1 MLIILALLLLFN
13 SVLTLSIKK
22 NPVQEATSKIISI
35 PQENLEITEESKQ
48 KIELISKESPV
59 LPKKGA
65 KQTKT
70 SFVSSAPRDN
80 SEDYTSIE
88 QLETSYT
95 QLTTTID
102 PYIYLDSNYQHI
114 AIASNPHPEDGPIQG
129 ATEINN
135 GEDFAFVWQN
145 GKVRFYHES
154 ELDKVR
160 GNWNFSAGA
169 EMINHYKEFQ
179 TMAYPATGIVEVP
192 PGLWPGEYKYEICT
206 GEPTCEQAIGYT
218 WGDIVISDVDDLW
231 FYTKDGEFKSRMA
244 VFTNDMRDIAYDK
257 EFNRFFATTTDYLR
271 VLVRNDKWLV
281 FNAVRYCKPGSPTVC
296 EGDPMGKP
304 YALKIL
310 DMENSPLTQNMI
322 ISGYQAKRMELDG
335 NYISGVDS
343 ITTNLASQTS
353 YISGMAY
360 TNHYSVETVYSPSYR
375 GFYLYYGGYDNGPQ
389 NPSQVT
395 RFTAHLEKN
404 AYPYV
409 KSLSPENNYIE
420 TSDKTTT
427 FAYIVNYS
435 TQMDSCNLTINN
447 NTVLTN
453 NNVSSGI
460 EQQFVYE
467 LENGE
472 YNWSIQCIA
481 AEKLGITET
490 RNLIVN
496 IPPEEICNGID
507 DDGDG
512 LIDEDNVCIPRINSC
527 TTITNP
533 GEYWLNNNLI
543 NFPDTGNKG
552 CINIQSANVTFDCK
566 DYSIINPTLF
576 IAGVYSNKPYTTI
589 RNCNIQMSPYLSSPI
604 WKGGTGIYLDKTNN
618 SYVYNN
624 ILNNQ
629 GYGIYASEITNSK
642 IENNTANNNNGEA
655 GIYISGNNNNIIG
668 NKASNNNQAGIKLAS
683 NFNSNLIDNI
693 ANYNRWGLYLI
704 YSENNLI
711 QGNTA
716 NNNKDDG
723 IYYYSDN
730 NELSDNTACNNGD
743 GTYYNT
749 PERYG
754 REYDFRCYLER
765 WTAHGTG
772 NKFNSVLKCGNEWPI
787 ISLDYEIC

>member
-1 MLIILALLLLFN
+1 MFIIN
-13 SVLTLSIKK
+13 
-22 NPVQEATSKIISI
+22 
-35 PQENLEITEESKQ
+35 
-48 KIELISKESPV
+48 LISKPIEKITKESILTNPQQG
-59 LPKKGA
+59 LTEN
-65 KQTKT
+65 TKT
-70 SFVSSAPRDN
+70 SSSETSITN
-80 SEDYTSIE
+80 TIKKILTSTKKTKNNKNLTSIE

-95 QLTTTID
+95 QLTTTINPD
-102 PYIYLDSNYQHI
+102 IYLDGTHYQYI
-114 AIASNPHPEDGPIQG
+114 ALASNPHPEDGPIQG

-145 GKVRFYHES
+145 GKIRFYHES
-154 ELDKVR
+154 ELDKLR

-179 TMAYPATGIVEVP
+179 TWAYPATGIVEIP
-192 PGLWPGEYKYEICT
+192 PGLWPGEYRYEICN
-206 GEPTCEQAIGYT
+206 GSPTCEQAIGYT
-218 WGDIVISDVDDLW
+218 WGDIVISDKDSLW
-231 FYTKDGEFKSRMA
+231 FYTKDGEFKSRMY

-257 EFNRFFATTTDYLR
+257 EFNRFFATTTDYLK
-271 VLVRNDKWLV
+271 VLVRNGKWLV
-281 FNAVRYCKPGSPTVC
+281 FNSTRYCEPGSTTIC
-296 EGDPMGKP
+296 QGDPMGKP

-310 DMENSPLTQNMI
+310 DMENSPNLTKNMI
-322 ISGYQAKRMELDG
+322 ISGYQAKQMELDG
-335 NYISGVDS
+335 DYSRNTPNS

-360 TNHYSVETVYSPSYR
+360 TNHYSVGTVYSPSYR

-395 RFTAHLEKN
+395 RFTAHLQKN
-404 AYPYV
+404 NYPYV

-420 TSDKTTT
+420 TSDKTPT
-427 FAYIVNYS
+427 FTYIINYS
-435 TQMDSCNLTINN
+435 TAMDNCNLTINN
-447 NTVLTN
+447 NTVLTT
-453 NNVSSGI
+453 NNVSSGT
-460 EQQFVYE
+460 EQQFIYE

-481 AEKLGITET
+481 AEKLGTTET

-496 IPPEEICNGID
+496 IIPEEICNGID

-527 TTITNP
+527 TTITQP

-552 CINIQSANVTFDCK
+552 CVNIQASNVTFDCK

-576 IAGVYSNKPYTTI
+576 TAGIYSNKSDTTI
-589 RNCNIQMSPYLSSPI
+589 KNCNIQMSPYLSSPVF
-604 WKGGTGIYLDKTNN
+604 KGGTGIKLENADN
-618 SYVYNN
+618 SYIYNN
-624 ILNNQ
+624 TLNSQ
-629 GYGIYASEITNSK
+629 GYGIYASEITNSL

-655 GIYISGNNNNIIG
+655 GIYVSGNYNNITG
-668 NKASNNNQAGIKLAS
+668 NVASNNNQAGIKLAS
-683 NFNSNLIDNI
+683 NSNSNLINNI
-693 ANYNRWGLYLI
+693 ANYNLWGLYII

-711 QGNTA
+711 HGNIA

-723 IYYYSDN
+723 IYYYSNN

-743 GTYYNT
+743 GIYYNT
-749 PERYG
+749 PERHG

-765 WTAHGTG
+765 WTAYGTG
-772 NKFNSVLKCGNEWPI
+772 NKFNSVLKCGNQWPI
-787 ISLDYEIC
+787 LNIDYTTC